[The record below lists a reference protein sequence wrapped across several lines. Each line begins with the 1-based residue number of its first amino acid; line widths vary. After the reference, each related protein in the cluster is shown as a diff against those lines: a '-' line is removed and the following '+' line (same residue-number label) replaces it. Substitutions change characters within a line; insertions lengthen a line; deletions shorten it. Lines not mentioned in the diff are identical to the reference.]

1 MTANYIATT
10 DNGAFPVIQKLN
22 SRRLANRY
30 LTSWAME
37 LARLLVFIQTGI
49 ARVER

>member
-30 LTSWAME
+30 LTSWAMG
-37 LARLLVFIQTGI
+37 LATLLVFNRAGI
-49 ARVER
+49 AKAKR

>member
-1 MTANYIATT
+1 MIANYIETT

-22 SRRLANRY
+22 SSRLANKY
-30 LTSWAME
+30 LTSWAMA